1 MAEGALA
8 GVIAAIVGGVVASA
22 FQRSC
27 FVTTMPSNSLIQASL
42 LGSLLVALDGNTTV
56 IGAVVGV
63 ALACIVFIIEMNR
76 PVVRRKEIVGTTRS
90 RRIRSTAQTE
100 LLAIHGRELAV
111 LELQGVLFFGNADEL
126 AEEID
131 RLPSVVRV
139 IILDFRAVSDVDAS
153 GALTLQQISAR
164 CARRGQRLFFG
175 DLRDAEALEEFTSQ
189 SDKPNINRDLEA
201 ALERFEEEIVERA
214 DSSARSVIEVP
225 LGRTDFGMTM
235 APEDLKVL
243 MSYLDRVE
251 FPRGTVLC
259 RAGDQADR
267 LWMLTRG
274 CISVWV
280 DAPGGRRRL
289 ASIGAGCT
297 VGEMGFLTERPRSTD
312 VIADE
317 DVVAYELTS
326 SAANKISKAKPHIAQ
341 AVLRSI
347 ARQLSDRLRNA
358 TEDLRMSHM

>member
-1 MAEGALA
+1 M
-8 GVIAAIVGGVVASA
+8 
-22 FQRSC
+22 
-27 FVTTMPSNSLIQASL
+27 
-42 LGSLLVALDGNTTV
+42 
-56 IGAVVGV
+56 
-63 ALACIVFIIEMNR
+63 
-76 PVVRRKEIVGTTRS
+76 
-90 RRIRSTAQTE
+90 
-100 LLAIHGRELAV
+100 
-111 LELQGVLFFGNADEL
+111 
-126 AEEID
+126 
-131 RLPSVVRV
+131 
-139 IILDFRAVSDVDAS
+139 
-153 GALTLQQISAR
+153 QQISAR
-164 CARRGQRLFFG
+164 SARRGQRLFFS

-189 SDKPNINRDLEA
+189 SDGPNIYPDLEA
-201 ALERFEEEIVERA
+201 ALERFEEEIVERT
-214 DSSARSVIEVP
+214 DSTARSVIAVP
-225 LGRTDFGMTM
+225 LERTDFGMTM

-243 MSYLDRVE
+243 MSYLDHVE
-251 FPRGTVLC
+251 FPKGAVLC

-317 DVVAYELTS
+317 DVVAYELAS